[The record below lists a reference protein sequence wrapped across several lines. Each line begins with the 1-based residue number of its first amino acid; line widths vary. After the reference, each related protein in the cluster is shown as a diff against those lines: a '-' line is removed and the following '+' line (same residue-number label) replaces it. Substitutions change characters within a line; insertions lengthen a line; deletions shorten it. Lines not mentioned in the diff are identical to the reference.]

1 MYIII
6 DRLTPKGY
14 VVSDTTGAAK
24 IVGVSRNTMRNWM
37 KPSDYKETEEFII
50 IKDPRIVKFLRG
62 PGYFSF
68 AQ

>member
-6 DRLTPKGY
+6 DRLAPKGY
-14 VVSDTTGAAK
+14 LVSDTTGAAK

-50 IKDPRIVKFLRG
+50 IKDPEHKKSHRG
-62 PGYFSF
+62 GKVFHRY
-68 AQ
+68 